1 MGLRADVIHELQALD
16 TSPKAMRKFG
26 LTVGAVFFGISMFG
40 IYKQWPQAVCAISGL
55 AGAFLLLNG
64 ALFPQW
70 LPLFHRAWM
79 TFALA
84 LGWCMSRLILT
95 LVFVLA
101 MVPVALLGRLLSLP
115 FVQIRR
121 TPARQ
126 TYWVDHPART
136 AKHHQDMF

>member
-26 LTVGAVFFGISMFG
+26 LTVGAVFFGIGMFG
-40 IYKQWPQAVCAISGL
+40 IYKQWPQVVSTASGL

-64 ALFPQW
+64 ALFPHW
-70 LPLFHRAWM
+70 LPPIHRAWM

-95 LVFVLA
+95 VLFLFA
-101 MVPVALLGRLLSLP
+101 IVPVALLGRLLRLP
-115 FVQIRR
+115 FTQIRHA
-121 TPARQ
+121 TPRES
-126 TYWVDHPART
+126 YWLDPPART
-136 AKHHQDMF
+136 AKHHEDMF

>member
-1 MGLRADVIHELQALD
+1 MGLRADVIHELKALD
-16 TSPKAMRKFG
+16 TSRGAMRKFG
-26 LTVGAVFFGISMFG
+26 LTVGAVFFGIGMFG
-40 IYKQWPQAVCAISGL
+40 IHRQWPQVFSTASGL

-70 LPLFHRAWM
+70 LPPFHRAWM

-101 MVPVALLGRLLSLP
+101 FIPTGLLGRLLGLP
-115 FVQIRR
+115 FTHIRR
-121 TPARQ
+121 TPPQPSYWQDPPRRAAR
-126 TYWVDHPART
+126 
-136 AKHHQDMF
+136 HHEDMF